1 MTRFLLALLPLTFA
15 AWQANE
21 EIPPVND
28 NVLLVQPAQVTLIE
42 QVRISAREAGIIEE
56 LNVQE
61 GSYVKAGDQIGKL
74 EDRQASVELQRAEAE
89 LAVRKEEATNDV
101 NKRFAEAAYKVEAK
115 ELERMYRV
123 VERIPG
129 TISRTEIEKQE
140 LTVARTELQSEQA
153 QHEQKLAAL
162 NADLQAVVVEAAQV
176 VLDRHQIISTVN
188 GIVVERFKKP
198 GEWVTAG
205 DDVIRIVRLDQLRI
219 EGYLDGRFYS
229 RDLQGR
235 KVTLTVN
242 VPRQGR
248 QQFHGQVTFVSPEI
262 EPVTNQFRIWA
273 EVENKDLLLSPGL
286 SGVLEISL
294 DESVEPAAQVGS
306 VDAE

>member
-15 AWQANE
+15 GWQAND

-56 LNVQE
+56 LSVQE

-101 NKRFAEAAYKVEAK
+101 NERFAKAALKVEAK

-162 NADLQAVVVEAAQV
+162 NAALQAVVVEGSQV

-248 QQFHGQVTFVSPEI
+248 QQFHGKVTFVSPEI

-294 DESVEPAAQVGS
+294 DETVEPAAQVGS